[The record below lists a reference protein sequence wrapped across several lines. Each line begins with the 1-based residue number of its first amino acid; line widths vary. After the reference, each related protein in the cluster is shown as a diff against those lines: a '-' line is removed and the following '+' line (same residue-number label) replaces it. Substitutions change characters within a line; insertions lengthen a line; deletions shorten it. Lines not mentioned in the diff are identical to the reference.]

1 MPDDWKQDFINIC
14 IMSEVRRSAR
24 IRTKPTQEE
33 EITPRSGEDDDCRDT
48 ALEIRADENTS
59 VADVLSEMDESSEA
73 DEDKDNEA
81 EDEDYEEP
89 SMTNKKRARGTPK
102 GSTKRSKSGTVATP
116 KTPSRAATISSAGSK
131 KDQDNYLEM
140 IKDFQPTELFEI
152 LSTSEDIS
160 IDELLRN
167 WLETYATNR
176 DLFLQEFINL
186 LLCCSGALARV
197 EEHDVH
203 SNESSNETIGEVQL
217 MFQRQKIHE
226 FHLLVSKNMRKKSKY
241 QHLYNN
247 FVEFMS
253 RFMDLANDAQL
264 LYAESADED
273 GEITTSPLV
282 LDLLTWLSS
291 LSVCKLRCLRYI
303 STLTLYLFQDFLTE
317 HVVDLDRN
325 YLSKLSKQLTM
336 EQKKKRSNAKTVEK
350 LELAIVEVQS
360 SKMVTQSIID
370 NIIKLCFV
378 HRFKDVDNS
387 IRCLSMIHLSIWI
400 KNYPEYFLKVTFL
413 KYFGWLLSDSSAEV
427 RLQVLKILPQLIAR
441 HHSRSVDNA
450 AVRQFFERFK
460 ERLLEIALK
469 DNNLEVRIH
478 AVDVLVEVVPLGY
491 LEDSEIL
498 AISSLIFDDNKVKIS
513 SHGKNSRFLA
523 AAAKFFAE
531 VSAERCKE
539 FTKNHDLSEEL
550 FDMKKSSVV
559 KIGIF
564 TRLLNESL
572 IAYLE
577 QVPDLDSETK
587 IHILFQAAAFLYPYF
602 GSLLDDLCRILTYD
616 GEYDIPGLQAENN
629 ENGEEGIG
637 TNDSLLLP
645 DEGGNIILY
654 VTILSGLSYGGT
666 NVRTQP
672 RFRVAEAVLPQL
684 EKLLTQLPIQSS
696 NVLASIL
703 GIFNLFSFEDWI
715 HTGYE
720 KSIKKIV
727 EKIIKAF
734 TECSLSCKRTDLKY
748 KCFSETVQH
757 IEQLGLN
764 ELDELW
770 LNQIT
775 HLKYQLSKFLE
786 EKMSLR
792 GSDVDIDENINTLY
806 GMFINK
812 FVLLGKVYFI
822 EFDHSLLSL
831 FLESYVCQ
839 IPAQFDDFDHDTI
852 DEMDF
857 KILTILVSSQ
867 LQKWTKILEKST
879 VNHTVSQS
887 YHPDLHSISAIVETL
902 NRILAS
908 LGKTH
913 DTNYN
918 SNSFLLKWSIANALI
933 DIIISLKVVELG
945 LPESEKFWKNA
956 FKDGFPQLL
965 QEDANPVLLQVFLYL
980 ESLCGKEIGV
990 QLDRSPEE
998 DVDLNDL
1005 KEGGFSD
1012 SVEKQLLL
1020 FAIKLKGLIKLGLI
1034 KGDIV
1039 SRISLNKD
1047 KLGSLYASVIDDT
1060 IFEQEKKGRIAQ
1072 NQKQLQLKEHEPI
1085 NEQSQ
1090 QNEES
1095 ADIDMLQNDPIDD
1108 SEI

>member
-1 MPDDWKQDFINIC
+1 MPDDHCKQRLINIR

-24 IRTKPTQEE
+24 IRTKSTQEE
-33 EITPRSGEDDDCRDT
+33 EVALRSGEDGDFHYT
-48 ALEIRADENTS
+48 AREVRADETTS
-59 VADVLSEMDESSEA
+59 VAEVLSEMDESSES
-73 DEDKDNEA
+73 DEDKDND
-81 EDEDYEEP
+81 DEDYEQP
-89 SMTNKKRARGTPK
+89 STTNKKRARGTPK
-102 GSTKRSKSGTVATP
+102 AITKRSKSGPAVTP
-116 KTPSRAATISSAGSK
+116 KTSSRAPTISSAGSK
-131 KDQDNYLEM
+131 RDQDNYLEM

-152 LSTSEDIS
+152 LSTSEDVS

-167 WLETYATNR
+167 WLETYTANR

-241 QHLYNN
+241 QYLYNN

-253 RFMDLANDAQL
+253 SFMDIANDAQL

-303 STLTLYLFQDFLTE
+303 STLTLYLFQDFLSQ

-325 YLSKLSKQLTM
+325 YLSKLSKQLVM
-336 EQKKKRSNAKTVEK
+336 EQKKKRSNAKTLEK
-350 LELAIVEVQS
+350 LESAITEVQS

-387 IRCLSMIHLSIWI
+387 IRCLSMVHLSIWI
-400 KNYPEYFLKVTFL
+400 KSYPEYFLKVTFL

-441 HHSRSVDNA
+441 NHTGSVDNS

-478 AVDVLVEVVPLGY
+478 AVDVLVEVVALGY

-523 AAAKFFAE
+523 AAAKFFAA
-531 VSAERCKE
+531 VSTERCKE
-539 FTKNHDLSEEL
+539 FTKSHDLSEEL
-550 FDMKKSSVV
+550 FGIKKSSAI

-564 TRLLNESL
+564 TSLLNESL

-577 QVPDLDSETK
+577 EAPDLDSETK

-602 GSLLDDLCRILTYD
+602 GSLLEDLCHILTYD
-616 GEYDIPGLQAENN
+616 GEYDIPDLQAENSEN
-629 ENGEEGIG
+629 EEEDTGK
-637 TNDSLLLP
+637 NDSLLLP
-645 DEGGNIILY
+645 NEGGNIILY

-666 NVRTQP
+666 NARSQP
-672 RFRVAEAVLPQL
+672 RFQVAEAVLPQM

-703 GIFNLFSFEDWI
+703 SVFNLFSFEDWI

-720 KSIKKIV
+720 KSIRKIV
-727 EKIIKAF
+727 EKIITVF
-734 TECSLSCKRTDLKY
+734 TGSSFSCKKTDLKY

-757 IEQLGLN
+757 IKKLGLN

-775 HLKYQLSKFLE
+775 HLKYQLNKFLE

-792 GSDVDIDENINTLY
+792 DHKVDIDEKTNTLY

-812 FVLLGKVYFI
+812 FVLLGKVYTI
-822 EFDHSLLSL
+822 EFDHSTLSL
-831 FLESYVCQ
+831 LLESYVSQ
-839 IPAQFDDFDHDTI
+839 IPAQFDNFDHDTI
-852 DEMDF
+852 EEMDF
-857 KILTILVSSQ
+857 KIFTILVSSQ
-867 LQKWTKILEKST
+867 LRKWTKILEKSAST
-879 VNHTVSQS
+879 HIGSQS
-887 YHPDLHSISAIVETL
+887 YHPDLHSVSAIVETL
-902 NRILAS
+902 NRILIS
-908 LGKTH
+908 LGKNP
-913 DTNYN
+913 DTNCNYN
-918 SNSFLLKWSIANALI
+918 GFLLKWSIANALI

-945 LPESEKFWKNA
+945 LPESEMSWKNA
-956 FKDGFPQLL
+956 FKNGFPQFL
-965 QEDANPVLLQVFLYL
+965 QEDASPVLLQVFLYL
-980 ESLCGKEIGV
+980 ESLCAKEIGI

-1005 KEGGFSD
+1005 REEDFSD

-1020 FAIKLKGLIKLGLI
+1020 FAIKLKGLTKLGLI

-1060 IFEQEKKGRIAQ
+1060 IFQEEKRGRIPH
-1072 NQKQLQLKEHEPI
+1072 NKKQLQLKEHEPI
-1085 NEQSQ
+1085 DEQSQ
-1090 QNEES
+1090 GNEET